1 MKLFQKLLLA
11 PAALGMFA
19 PIAATA
25 SEANFGDV
33 TSYSQNQADVS
44 LDTFKAPSNKNP
56 LLAGGEG
63 TSSQSS
69 NSDFDV
75 DTFSSTTTASFNTTW
90 AFGAVDGP
98 AGTTQDKLGFA
109 FEYGMELETSFT
121 GNDSLLVELEA
132 GPSQIFPEM
141 DFADT
146 NNAGKGAELMVG
158 SISYT
163 TNLGDKASFFFGS
176 GETPASLLY
185 NTACVYGAQTDTL
198 SDCGVALAN
207 IDEGFGTTFG
217 ASFDLSN
224 GFTASLGYEG
234 ENKNT
239 KGLGTNEGTDAFGA
253 QIAYNSDNYGL
264 SVSWATIEKHAEDT
278 NVLHSSQ
285 AAITSIG
292 INAYYSPDIENLPSV
307 SVGIENQHDDDASL
321 TDANDEKSHYFIGL
335 QWDEIGNGTLGAAYG
350 SKSPYTENTDA
361 LTMYEVFYAYNYA
374 DGITITPLI
383 YNKENSGTAVDEKG
397 ILLKTTFEF

>member
-44 LDTFKAPSNKNP
+44 IDTFKAPSSKNP

-63 TSSQSS
+63 TNSSTD
-69 NSDFDV
+69 SDFDV
-75 DTFSSTTTASFNTTW
+75 DSFSSTTTASFSTTW
-90 AFGAVDGP
+90 ALGSVDGP

-121 GNDSLLVELEA
+121 GNDSLVVEFEA

-146 NNAGKGAELMVG
+146 NSKSKGAELHIG

-163 TNLGDKASFFFGS
+163 TTLGDKSSFFFGS
-176 GETPASLLY
+176 RSTPASLLY

-198 SDCGVALAN
+198 SDCGVQLAN
-207 IDEGFGTTFG
+207 IDEEFGTAFG

-224 GFTASLGYEG
+224 GFTASLGFEG
-234 ENKNT
+234 QQGSNGFGT
-239 KGLGTNEGTDAFGA
+239 KEGADAFGA
-253 QIAYNSDNYGL
+253 QVAYNNDNYGV
-264 SVSWATIEKHAEDT
+264 SVSWASVEKHAENT
-278 NVLHSSQ
+278 NVIDSSR

-292 INAYYSPDIENLPSV
+292 VNAYFAPDLDNLPSI

-321 TDANDEKSHYFIGL
+321 NDSNDEKSHYFIGL

-350 SKSPYTENTDA
+350 SKAPFLENTDA
-361 LTMYEVFYAYNYA
+361 LSMYEVFYSYNYA

-383 YNKENSGTAVDEKG
+383 YSKENSGTTVDEKG
-397 ILLKTTFEF
+397 FLLKTAFEF

>member
-44 LDTFKAPSNKNP
+44 LDTFKAPSSKNP

-63 TSSQSS
+63 TNNTSN
-69 NSDFDV
+69 NSDFDA
-75 DTFSSTTTASFNTTW
+75 DSFSSTTTASFSTTW
-90 AFGAVDGP
+90 ALGSVDGP

-121 GNDSLLVELEA
+121 GNDSLLVEMEA

-146 NNAGKGAELMVG
+146 NNQGKGGELTVS

-176 GETPASLLY
+176 RSTPGSLLY
-185 NTACVYGAQTDTL
+185 NTSCVYGAQTDTL
-198 SDCGVALAN
+198 SDCGVQLAN
-207 IDEGFGTTFG
+207 LDEEFGTSFG

-224 GFTASLGYEG
+224 GFTAALGYEG
-234 ENKNT
+234 QEGT
-239 KGLGTNEGTDAFGA
+239 KGLATNEGTDAFGA
-253 QIAYNSDNYGL
+253 QIAYNKDNYGL
-264 SVSWATIEKHAEDT
+264 SVSWATIEKHNAS
-278 NVLHSSQ
+278 NVLDSSE

-292 INAYYSPDIENLPSV
+292 FNAYYSPDIENLPSV

-350 SKSPYTENTDA
+350 SKAPYTENTDA

-383 YNKENSGTAVDEKG
+383 YNKENSGTTVDEKG
-397 ILLKTTFEF
+397 FLLKTTFSF

>member
-1 MKLFQKLLLA
+1 MKLFQQLLLA

-33 TSYSQNQADVS
+33 TSYSQNQANVS
-44 LDTFKAPSNKNP
+44 IDTFKAPSNKNP

-63 TSSQSS
+63 TQSQSS
-69 NSDFDV
+69 DSDFDV
-75 DTFSSTTTASFNTTW
+75 DSFNSTTTASFSTTW
-90 AFGAVDGP
+90 AFGSVDGP
-98 AGTTQDKLGFA
+98 AGTTQDKLA
-109 FEYGMELETSFT
+109 LQFEYVANFETSFT
-121 GNDSLLVELEA
+121 GSDSLNVELEA
-132 GPSQIFPEM
+132 GPSSIFPEM
-141 DFADT
+141 DLANT
-146 NNAGKGAELMVG
+146 NSQSKGAELHVG

-163 TNLGDKASFFFGS
+163 TNLGERASFFVGKRS
-176 GETPASLLY
+176 TPGSLLY

-198 SDCGVALAN
+198 SDCGVELAN
-207 IDEGFGTTFG
+207 LDEEFGTAFG

-234 ENKNT
+234 QDGT

-253 QIAYNSDNYGL
+253 QIAYSNDNYGL
-264 SVSWATIEKHAEDT
+264 SVSWATIEKHAADT
-278 NVLHSSQ
+278 NVLDSSE

-292 INAYYSPDIENLPSV
+292 VNAYYAPDIENLPTV

-321 TDANDEKSHYFIGL
+321 TDANDEKAHYFIGL

-350 SKSPYTENTDA
+350 SKAPYTENTDA
-361 LTMYEVFYAYNYA
+361 LSMYEVFYAYDYA

-383 YNKENSGTAVDEKG
+383 YNKENSGTTADEKG
-397 ILLKTTFEF
+397 FLLKTTFEF